1 MMIAD
6 TEHDVVRKEIESYTY
21 RITNIIANG
30 ATLGIDAAIL
40 ANCLILQERELIS
53 SIVNRYRDKMIKNS
67 VPCSN

>member
-6 TEHDVVRKEIESYTY
+6 TEHDEIREEVESYTY
-21 RITNIIANG
+21 RITKIIG
-30 ATLGIDAAIL
+30 SGVELGIDPTII
-40 ANCLILQERELIS
+40 ANCLILQERELVS